1 MKMEAKVESSTRSRR
16 NMKLF
21 FVLYFLMLIIIIFL
35 SYYIARCKLEA
46 QTSII
51 KTSLTQ
57 AGNELTLNINRY
69 EFIPFA
75 LSLDDNIKQFLID
88 EHSDALKEKVHA
100 QLVSI
105 RHRVGALDIFIVDSD
120 GMIVS
125 SSDAPSPHTL
135 VGHNVQFRPYFQNV
149 KEGDTEHFYGVGT
162 TDSIPG
168 YYQAHGIYAKG
179 KKQGVVAVKID
190 VDTLLTPHSGYGDKV
205 FLYDDN
211 KVIVNSKDSGLL
223 YHSLISLN
231 GTQQEEL
238 LKTHRYNNKNIL
250 PADVIVKRKV
260 SDQIYDVLYQGK
272 HYIQVDS
279 YLPPLNLTL
288 AQLSPINS
296 LLFNASLY
304 AAFGFFITTLV
315 FIAILIFRQKQ
326 QITRLK
332 LERQKML
339 EDANINLD
347 RLVKERSHELEI
359 KNESLAQQVKE
370 RIHSERKLRSM
381 QNELI
386 RSEKLAVIGQ
396 LSAGLAHEINQPLS
410 ALSVLSENS
419 VRFLELGQIDEVKSN
434 LNRVIKLVQFIG
446 RLSNQLRS
454 FSRNSD
460 DSTSPV
466 SISASLDNA
475 MVLLAH
481 RFKLGKISF
490 VRVPPESEVR
500 CLCNNIRLEQVL
512 VNIIN
517 NSLDAMEGTDG
528 ECFIHAHWYD
538 ERSHAVIKIE
548 DNGPGIP
555 HAIIGNIFEPF
566 FTTKKSSGLGL
577 GLAISADIINSFNGK
592 LSVEQLE
599 KGTCFTITLPLHTVD

>member
-1 MKMEAKVESSTRSRR
+1 MEAKKIDSSIRSRR

-21 FVLYFLMLIIIIFL
+21 IILYFLMLVVIIF
-35 SYYIARCKLEA
+35 SSHYIARCKLEA

-51 KTSLTQ
+51 KTSLIQ
-57 AGNELTLNINRY
+57 AGSELTLNINRY

-75 LSLDDNIKQFLID
+75 LSLDDNVKQFLID
-88 EHSDALKEKVHA
+88 EYSDSLREKVNT
-100 QLVSI
+100 LVASI
-105 RHRVGALDIFIVDSD
+105 RHRVGALDIFIVDAD

-125 SSDAPSPHTL
+125 SSDAKSPNTL

-149 KEGDTEHFYGVGT
+149 KEGDTEHFYGIGT

-168 YYQAHGIYAKG
+168 YYQAHGIYTKG
-179 KKQGVVAVKID
+179 KKLGVVAVKID
-190 VDTLLTPHSGYGDKV
+190 VDTLLTPHSRYGDKV
-205 FLYDDN
+205 FLFDDN
-211 KVIVNSKDSGLL
+211 NVIVNSNDTGLL
-223 YHSLISLN
+223 YHSLINLDD
-231 GTQQEEL
+231 TQQKEL
-238 LKTHRYNNKNIL
+238 LKTHRYNNKKIL
-250 PADVIVKRKV
+250 PVDGMVKRKIT
-260 SDQIYDVLYQGK
+260 DQTYDVLYQGK
-272 HYIQVDS
+272 HYIQVNY
-279 YLPPLNLTL
+279 YLPQLNLTL

-296 LLFNASLY
+296 LLFNTSLY

-326 QITRLK
+326 QITSLK

-339 EDANINLD
+339 EDTNINLD

-359 KNESLAQQVKE
+359 KNESLAEQIKE
-370 RIHSERKLRSM
+370 RINSERKLRSM

-419 VRFLELGQIDEVKSN
+419 VRFLELGQVDDVKSN
-434 LNRVIKLVQFIG
+434 LKRVTKLVQFIG

-466 SISASLDNA
+466 SIAASLDNA

-481 RFKLGKISF
+481 RFDQGKTTF
-490 VRVPPESEVR
+490 VRIPPKSEVR

-517 NSLDAMEGTDG
+517 NGLDAMEGISG
-528 ECFIHAHWYD
+528 ECFINVRWYNEGD
-538 ERSHAVIKIE
+538 QAVIKIE

-599 KGTCFTITLPLHTVD
+599 KGTCFTIILPLHSLD